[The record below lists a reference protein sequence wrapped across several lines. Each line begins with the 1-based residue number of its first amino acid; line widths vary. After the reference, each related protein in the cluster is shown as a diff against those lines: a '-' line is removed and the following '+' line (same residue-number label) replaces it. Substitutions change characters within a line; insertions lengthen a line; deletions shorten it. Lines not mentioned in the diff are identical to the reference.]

1 MKFLYP
7 VPASTEVTQTFE
19 DHIRRAAALN
29 LQNYNGGIDFAVGTG
44 SSVKASQAGT
54 VSVIR
59 NDATGYGMHVRIQHA
74 DGYLTVYGHLLSAS
88 VAIGDEVT
96 AGKVIGKSDNTGTST
111 GPHLHFEL
119 RMNNHPI
126 DPLPQLVTSV
136 AALTGEVEEVPVQP
150 ATVGN
155 EPAQFPKLP
164 KVRVVTAALRVRSKP
179 GTDGLH
185 LTNLPAGLEVEVI
198 RKIVK
203 GNDIWLQIG
212 HDQFVAMKFMGDIY
226 AQWI

>member
-7 VPASTEVTQTFE
+7 VPSTTQVTQTFE

-44 SSVKASQAGT
+44 SSVKAAQAGS

-59 NDATGYGMHVRIQHA
+59 NDATGYGTHVRIQHA
-74 DGYLTVYGHLLSAS
+74 DGYLTIYGHLQSAS
-88 VAIGDEVT
+88 VAVGDEVN
-96 AGKVIGKSDNTGTST
+96 AGQVIGKSDNTGSST

-119 RMNNHPI
+119 RMNNVAI
-126 DPLPQLVTSV
+126 DPMPLLVTSV
-136 AALTGEVEEVPVQP
+136 AALSGEEEIPERP
-150 ATVGN
+150 NDVGN
-155 EPAQFPKLP
+155 EPGAFPQLP
-164 KVRVVTAALRVRSKP
+164 KIRVVTAALRVRSKP

-212 HDQFVAMKFMGDIY
+212 HNQYVARKFAGDIY

>member
-19 DHIRRAAALN
+19 DHVRRAAALN
-29 LQNYNGGIDFAVGTG
+29 LQNYNGGIDWAVGTG
-44 SSVKASQAGT
+44 SSVKAAQAGT

-59 NDATGYGMHVRIQHA
+59 NDATGYGTHVRIQHT
-74 DGYLTVYGHLLSAS
+74 DGYLTIYGHLQSTS
-88 VAIGDEVT
+88 VAVGDEVK
-96 AGKVIGKSDNTGTST
+96 AGQVIGKSDNTGSST

-119 RMNNHPI
+119 RLNNHPI
-126 DPLPQLVTSV
+126 DPMPLLVTTV
-136 AALTGEVEEVPVQP
+136 AGLSGEEEVPQKP
-150 ATVGN
+150 NDVGN
-155 EPAQFPKLP
+155 EPGAFPKLP
-164 KVRVVTAALRVRSKP
+164 KIRVVTAALRVRSKP

-198 RKIVK
+198 RKIIK

-212 HDQFVAMKFMGDIY
+212 HDQYVAMKFMGDIY